1 MSDAQKF
8 RTMDWIIGV
17 STAIAL
23 SIASWSLVRI
33 VDISERVAVIES
45 TRFTDEDAEK
55 LIAPKLELL
64 ISNINVIKDDVKELK
79 RDINQHQP

>member
-17 STAIAL
+17 STATAL

-33 VDISERVAVIES
+33 VNISERVAVIES
-45 TRFTDEDAEK
+45 TRFTAEDAEK
-55 LIAPKLELL
+55 LLEPKLELL
-64 ISNINVIKDDVKELK
+64 IYNINVIKEDVKELK
-79 RDINQHQP
+79 RDINQRQP

>member
-1 MSDAQKF
+1 MSDEQKF
-8 RTMDWIIGV
+8 RTRDTIISLALVALVGV
-17 STAIAL
+17 SSWAL
-23 SIASWSLVRI
+23 VSIVSLN
-33 VDISERVAVIES
+33 ERVAVIEN

>member
-8 RTMDWIIGV
+8 RTMDTIISLALVALVGV
-17 STAIAL
+17 SSWAL
-23 SIASWSLVRI
+23 VSIVSLN
-33 VDISERVAVIES
+33 ERVAVIEN

>member
-8 RTMDWIIGV
+8 RTMDTIISLALVALVGV
-17 STAIAL
+17 SSWAL
-23 SIASWSLVRI
+23 VSIVSLN
-33 VDISERVAVIES
+33 ERVAVIEN

-64 ISNINVIKDDVKELK
+64 ISNINVIKDDLKELK
-79 RDINQHQP
+79 RDINQH